1 MTSSR
6 RKGKRELEIA
16 ALLRDLGTAVVRNL
30 TDARHGGHDLI
41 GLPGWSAEVKRAS
54 KPRLPGWWRQAVTQT
69 GEAKPALF
77 YRVDRGAPACGD
89 RVRGRGATS
98 KHVRASPRYSHKSL
112 YIRRLTCLMPS
123 VFIHPEKVRASFRR
137 SGRGR
142 TPPPLV
148 RPGPPAA

>member
-77 YRVDRGAPACGD
+77 YRVDRGRRPAVIAFADVVPRPSMSGQVRDTVISHCIYVD
-89 RVRGRGATS
+89 LRV
-98 KHVRASPRYSHKSL
+98 
-112 YIRRLTCLMPS
+112 
-123 VFIHPEKVRASFRR
+123 
-137 SGRGR
+137 
-142 TPPPLV
+142 
-148 RPGPPAA
+148 